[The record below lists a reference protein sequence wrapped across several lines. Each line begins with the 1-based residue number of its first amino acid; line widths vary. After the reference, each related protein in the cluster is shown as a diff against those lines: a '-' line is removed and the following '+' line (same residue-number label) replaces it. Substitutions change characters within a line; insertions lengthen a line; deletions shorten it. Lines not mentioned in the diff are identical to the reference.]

1 MRITGLDP
9 ARVTPSDPKSDA
21 SANFAISPFEARIFQ
36 DLLFA
41 KEGYRYHIATTHE
54 ELVFGIFI
62 WIVCR
67 RQFLRL
73 LLDQIGTAIR
83 IDDVSRFN
91 RVYLLSF
98 GNQFLFIVG
107 DDNLAFA
114 NSEEF
119 SWIREI
125 VSSKELEVIC
135 EEIKSEIDAVGAESA
150 AESFFVEQV
159 QEEIPAERTLHF
171 LLFQTDIDPYSR
183 SVTD

>member
-1 MRITGLDP
+1 MDRLSSAVSSSV
-9 ARVTPSDPKSDA
+9 ARSDRHGYPHRRCIA
-21 SANFAISPFEARIFQ
+21 VQPCISS
-36 DLLFA
+36 LFW
-41 KEGYRYHIATTHE
+41 KP
-54 ELVFGIFI
+54 
-62 WIVCR
+62 
-67 RQFLRL
+67 
-73 LLDQIGTAIR
+73 
-83 IDDVSRFN
+83 VSF
-91 RVYLLSF
+91 YSW
-98 GNQFLFIVG
+98 G
-107 DDNLAFA
+107 DNLAFA